1 MDQKGNQVNPSEG
14 ARGSHDSSSCQGDR
28 GAQRVCS
35 SSGPDSSVGSA
46 KEAADHHKVSDA
58 PGTSRTPSMVAAFPG
73 HWSHLKDE
81 EQT

>member
-14 ARGSHDSSSCQGDR
+14 ARGSRDSSSCQGDR

-46 KEAADHHKVSDA
+46 KAAADHHKVSDA
-58 PGTSRTPSMVAAFPG
+58 PDNQGRPAWWLPSQITG
-73 HWSHLKDE
+73 H
-81 EQT
+81 T